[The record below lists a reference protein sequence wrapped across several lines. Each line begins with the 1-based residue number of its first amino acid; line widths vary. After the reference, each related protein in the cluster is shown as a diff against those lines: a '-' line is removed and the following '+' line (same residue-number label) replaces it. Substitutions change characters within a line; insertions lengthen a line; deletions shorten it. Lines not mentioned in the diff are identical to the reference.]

1 MISTG
6 GREVT
11 PEEKVKVTEEIEGN
25 EVVRYNGGPPRPLNT
40 RYQSKR
46 TEETS
51 LKSRN
56 VLA

>member
-25 EVVRYNGGPPRPLNT
+25 EVVRYT
-40 RYQSKR
+40 I
-46 TEETS
+46 E
-51 LKSRN
+51 
-56 VLA
+56 VLPAL